1 MWGQNAISYG
11 LQKEATVS
19 VVGQDWLPKRV
30 PQFGI
35 AKLLKPSHHLGAPLS
50 SEMVGGYHLIHLKTK
65 MFCCQKPQNDD
76 EDDDGDDIMD
86 EICEGVDG
94 LQFTTLEESG
104 T

>member
-1 MWGQNAISYG
+1 M
-11 LQKEATVS
+11 L
-19 VVGQDWLPKRV
+19 
-30 PQFGI
+30 
-35 AKLLKPSHHLGAPLS
+35 
-50 SEMVGGYHLIHLKTK
+50 GGYHLIHLKTK

-94 LQFTTLEESG
+94 LQFTNLEESG